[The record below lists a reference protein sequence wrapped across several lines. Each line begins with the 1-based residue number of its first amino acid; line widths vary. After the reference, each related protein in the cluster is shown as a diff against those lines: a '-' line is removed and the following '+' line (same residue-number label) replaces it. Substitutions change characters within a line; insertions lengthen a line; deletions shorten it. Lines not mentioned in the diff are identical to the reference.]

1 MIAVDDRN
9 RLGDEK
15 NPELLFLEMPPARPK
30 KVSEE
35 PLVAPSV
42 NAAKLEAAR
51 RRSHSRQSAARY
63 CDEP

>member
-30 KVSEE
+30 KVSEFCGNSRE
-35 PLVAPSV
+35 V
-42 NAAKLEAAR
+42 AAR
-51 RRSHSRQSAARY
+51 KFP
-63 CDEP
+63 DF